1 LKTVSNPT
9 ETALA
14 ERQVDQKQLIKRIIE
29 LTPRYIVTD
38 YTRFKYLLA
47 HANPNAKLITRLWKI
62 LENHPELYKSVC
74 KYIRRYEQLPRVP
87 AAKVVAILQQNPLY
101 HSIRSEFISA
111 VDGRLPPA
119 EDKALAK
126 LLRKMWSPRSDHPDL
141 LARSAAFLIRT
152 GKLTA
157 GQNRTHLYT
166 CAILVDTRNADQQ
179 P

>member
-141 LARSAAFLIRT
+141 GFVSAFGCISH
-152 GKLTA
+152 
-157 GQNRTHLYT
+157 THRQVNSWPKSYT
-166 CAILVDTRNADQQ
+166 LVHVRDIGGHAQR
-179 P
+179 